1 MSWTWVKKCGIVPT
15 FDCFLVFSSRVSW
28 SLVNFLALF
37 QCSKM
42 LGWSCSN
49 VRSFFQ
55 PLVEKC
61 LCKKW
66 SCSNVQKSLVG
77 LVPMFDPFSSRLIAI
92 SSVFSPF
99 VPHFSER
106 HARPIGKTN
115 KPKIF
120 KHFAKDFL
128 STPRTAS
135 YKSLSEKSFAPIV
148 LFTLCVR
155 WGWCD
160 LIWWS

>member
-15 FDCFLVFSSRVSW
+15 FDCFLVFSRRVSW

-61 LCKKW
+61 LCEKW

-106 HARPIGKTN
+106 HARPIEKTN

-120 KHFAKDFL
+120 KHFAKDFFYQHPEQPL
-128 STPRTAS
+128 P
-135 YKSLSEKSFAPIV
+135 SLYPKKSFASNLVIP
-148 LFTLCVR
+148 CV
-155 WGWCD
+155 WGEDDMAWC
-160 LIWWS
+160 S

>member
-1 MSWTWVKKCGIVPT
+1 MGKKVWYCSNIR
-15 FDCFLVFSSRVSW
+15 LFSSLQQQSVLKSGEFFG
-28 SLVNFLALF
+28 LVPMFKND
-37 QCSKM
+37 
-42 LGWSCSN
+42 WSCSN

-61 LCKKW
+61 LCEKW
-66 SCSNVQKSLVG
+66 SFSNVQKSLVG

-106 HARPIGKTN
+106 HARPIEKTN

-120 KHFAKDFL
+120 KHFAKDFFINTQNSL
-128 STPRTAS
+128 FQVFIRKKFFV
-135 YKSLSEKSFAPIV
+135 KSCLP
-148 LFTLCVR
+148 CV
-155 WGWCD
+155 
-160 LIWWS
+160 

>member
-1 MSWTWVKKCGIVPT
+1 MFK
-15 FDCFLVFSSRVSW
+15 
-28 SLVNFLALF
+28 NA
-37 QCSKM
+37 
-42 LGWSCSN
+42 WSCSN

-61 LCKKW
+61 LCEKW

-135 YKSLSEKSFAPIV
+135 SKSLFEKSFANCLVYLVCEVRMMWFDMMIIELSRFDQLNKTLGFLNKV
-148 LFTLCVR
+148 LRWIFCTLYVR
-155 WGWCD
+155 WGG
-160 LIWWS
+160 LE

>member
-1 MSWTWVKKCGIVPT
+1 MFK
-15 FDCFLVFSSRVSW
+15 
-28 SLVNFLALF
+28 NH
-37 QCSKM
+37 
-42 LGWSCSN
+42 WSCSN

-61 LCKKW
+61 LCEKW
-66 SCSNVQKSLVG
+66 SFSNVQKSLVG

-106 HARPIGKTN
+106 HARPIEKTN

-128 STPRTAS
+128 SKPRTAS
-135 YKSLSEKSFAPIV
+135 SKSLSEKKFCVKSCY
-148 LFTLCVR
+148 TLCVR
-155 WGWCD
+155 WGWYGMMFIELSWFDEQNKTLGFLNNVLRWIFCTLNVRWD
-160 LIWWS
+160 GLE

>member
-1 MSWTWVKKCGIVPT
+1 MGKKVWYCSNIR
-15 FDCFLVFSSRVSW
+15 LFSSLQQQSVLKSGEFFG
-28 SLVNFLALF
+28 LVPMFKND
-37 QCSKM
+37 
-42 LGWSCSN
+42 WSCSN

-61 LCKKW
+61 LCEKW
-66 SCSNVQKSLVG
+66 SFSNVQKSLVG

-106 HARPIGKTN
+106 HARPIEKTN

-120 KHFAKDFL
+120 EHFAKDFL
-128 STPRTAS
+128 SKPRTAS
-135 YKSLSEKSFAPIV
+135 SKSLSEKSFSSNLV
-148 LFTLCVR
+148 YLVCEVR
-155 WGWCD
+155 MM
-160 LIWWS
+160 